1 MEVSETQAIRVVR
14 KVVEV
19 VVVELHQMALMALVA
34 LEETVALLPFKV
46 LRQETRLVDE
56 VEREVM
62 RLGTVE

>member
-1 MEVSETQAIRVVR
+1 MR

>member
-1 MEVSETQAIRVVR
+1 MEVSETQAIRVAF
-14 KVVEV
+14 KVEEEA
-19 VVVELHQMALMALVA
+19 VVELHQMALMALVA